1 MEIRPTQAVI
11 EMMIKI
17 MVELLAVLA
26 LATKQI
32 SHGRL
37 SKLRRSLSWQLMLD
51 LSRENMQ

>member
-11 EMMIKI
+11 EMVIKI
-17 MVELLAVLA
+17 MVELLGVLA

-32 SHGRL
+32 NHGRL